1 MVWVMMYVPRA
12 AVRLCCTAQAGKM
25 QAGSDVHLTAGV
37 LLDKTDSW
45 DVIFGVVAAVYALGF
60 AGFAAWGSGELQH
73 YDD

>member
-1 MVWVMMYVPRA
+1 MVRW
-12 AVRLCCTAQAGKM
+12 LAQAGKIR
-25 QAGSDVHLTAGV
+25 ADGDVPSTAAGV

-45 DVIFGVVAAVYALGF
+45 DVIFGTVAAVYALGF

>member
-1 MVWVMMYVPRA
+1 MVRRLAQTDKAKADGDVPS
-12 AVRLCCTAQAGKM
+12 TA
-25 QAGSDVHLTAGV
+25 AGV

-45 DVIFGVVAAVYALGF
+45 DVIFGAVAAVYALGF